1 MKLPHQFKALLI
13 FFLLVSTVF
22 SAQAKFPGVLTRYQ
36 IGYSFVNST
45 AEYKGMLK
53 TYDQKQN
60 YLTDTPW
67 NETIHTSAAFGVTM
81 GTYIPIKRLGR
92 VSTLATNI
100 DFTYDFKYWKNVAG
114 GLYSELA
121 DLNISGVSVEIG
133 VPITLDFKFGCDA
146 TCAKNQRFCTTLGAG
161 IYPTFAFTSFE
172 DNAATG
178 FGMAPVVK
186 YEVGFYKG
194 ICMKFRVLYSFDNIQ
209 YISKSGSVFKQDDL
223 ASNFTL
229 TGKSTLTIS
238 AVFMPFSFLWERKGW
253 WNTY

>member
-1 MKLPHQFKALLI
+1 MNLRYPLQVFLCLSLI
-13 FFLLVSTVF
+13 VSNAF
-22 SAQAKFPGVLTRYQ
+22 SAQAKLPGFLTRYQ

-45 AEYKGMLK
+45 AEYNGMLR
-53 TYDQKQN
+53 TYDLKHN
-60 YLTDTPW
+60 YIADTPW
-67 NETIHTSAAFGVTM
+67 TETVHTSAAFGITM
-81 GTYIPIKRLGR
+81 GTYLPIKRLGKS
-92 VSTLATNI
+92 STLATNI

-114 GLYSELA
+114 GLYSEFT
-121 DLNISGVSVEIG
+121 DLDISGVSVEIG

-146 TCAKNQRFCTTLGAG
+146 TSTKNQRFCTTLGAG

-186 YEVGFYKG
+186 YEVGFFKG

-229 TGKSTLTIS
+229 KGKSTLTVS
-238 AVFMPFSFLWERKGW
+238 AIFMPFSFLWERKGW
-253 WNTY
+253 WNSY